1 MRPLYLKL
9 AAFGPYQGKVELDFT
24 KLDGY
29 DFFLI
34 HGATGAG
41 KTSIFDAICYAL
53 YGRTATQDR
62 NGEMLRNQSASLDMP
77 TYVILRFKLN
87 DKIWEVERH
96 PEYTRRAKRGEG
108 TVVEKK
114 YIALKEVTE
123 NGDLIKSYDRK
134 EIDAKIRDMIGFS
147 DDQFRQVVLL
157 PQGDFQRFLKSGT
170 NERRELMKV
179 LFNTE
184 RYEKLENKLKE
195 RSKKLD
201 VACKKIA
208 DNINN
213 QLGIYDAE
221 NIAAFQNTLNEKKQ
235 KLSEQINLAKKL
247 TVELKQVEKE
257 KSAAEILRD
266 KFKELAIADNNF
278 KQAQKQIE
286 ADAALR
292 LKLAEAQK
300 VLAMTDII
308 KQKNLADSE
317 LQKRNADL
325 AKLRQAGEKSRKKL
339 DALKKLA
346 EKYAAGKEKRQAE
359 RKSLTLMEQLLKEA
373 ASLAEKQ
380 QQLAKVQ
387 TDLAKFK
394 KQIETKDEEISKL
407 KAQKA
412 KNQQEQKVLLRQA
425 ASLPA
430 INLQLQ
436 QLQAEKEKIEQY
448 QKNNT
453 VANELAKKLAK
464 AKAKAMEQQDAYDKA
479 VTELERKR
487 GLLKTARAAML
498 AENLQDGEA
507 CPVCGSLHHPE
518 LAKFIVEKISDAEI
532 KTLAADVMIKQKA
545 STKAQ
550 DEVNS
555 LNNKK
560 IKADT
565 ALKTLQADLSDNEGK
580 IRSLSEI
587 TTILQEHIA
596 RQTAADL
603 AAKKQQEI
611 ENIIKT
617 NSDAEETLE
626 AEQNNLRMKLSQL
639 ETNEAQ
645 LKAQCDSIINKLPAE
660 EKDPVKLK
668 QKYDKR
674 EKALLNEEK
683 AAEKAKKD
691 CDDFQVQHE
700 AKQTQYME
708 SLKETRRAEKM
719 LAKVMADFTERCASL
734 NITPAIIDEIEQSNW
749 HDQAYCDEQNDILE
763 KHKNEF
769 NTAKATVVKYKNEL
783 ADKKQ
788 PELEMITEKYDKLQ
802 NALNN
807 AHSLQGSLQAEC
819 EKMTMITKS
828 VIALEAEYQEK
839 SKAYTVVS
847 ELSNIASGKSN
858 GRKISFQSYVLNAAL
873 NDVLNSANVRLK
885 TMTHGRYYLLLGK
898 GHDNRSD
905 SGLELSIFD
914 NFNTNA
920 ENAERAVQTLSG
932 GESFLASLALAL
944 GLADTVQ
951 QYAGGIRLD
960 TMFIDEGFGT
970 LDQSTLDDALNA
982 LFEVQRN
989 GRMVGIIS
997 HVEELKKRIPA
1008 RLEVKKSRVGGSTAQ
1023 IVIGTADD

>member
-53 YGRTATQDR
+53 YGSTATKDR
-62 NGEMLRNQSASLDMP
+62 SGEMLRNQNASLDMP

-114 YIALKEVTE
+114 YLALKEVDE
-123 NGDLIKSYDRK
+123 NGTLIKSYNRK

-195 RSKKLD
+195 RTKKLA
-201 VACKKIA
+201 VACQKIA

-213 QLGIYDAE
+213 QLGVYDAE
-221 NIAAFQNTLNEKKQ
+221 NIAAFQNALNEKKQ

-247 TVELKQVEKE
+247 TAELKQVEKE
-257 KSAAEILRD
+257 KSAAEILQD
-266 KFKELAIADNNF
+266 KFKELAVADNKF
-278 KQAQKQIE
+278 KQAKKQIE
-286 ADAALR
+286 ADAALK
-292 LKLAEAQK
+292 LQLAEAQK
-300 VLAMTDII
+300 VLAMADII
-308 KQKNLADSE
+308 KQKKLVASE
-317 LQKRNADL
+317 VQTRNDDL
-325 AKLRQAGEKSRKKL
+325 GKLRQAGQESRKKL
-339 DALKKLA
+339 DALQEIA

-359 RKSLTLMEQLLKEA
+359 RKALTIMEQLLKEA
-373 ASLAEKQ
+373 ANLDEKQ

-387 TDLAKFK
+387 TRLTEFKQQREAKDK
-394 KQIETKDEEISKL
+394 ELSRL
-407 KAQKA
+407 KAQK
-412 KNQQEQKVLLRQA
+412 KQNQQEQAVLLRQA

-448 QKNNT
+448 QKNIF
-453 VANELAKKLAK
+453 VSKDLANKLAK
-464 AKAKAMEQQDAYDKA
+464 AKAKAMEQQEAYDKKA
-479 VTELERKR
+479 AELERKR
-487 GLLKTARAAML
+487 GLLKNARAAML
-498 AENLQDGEA
+498 AENLQEGKA
-507 CPVCGSLHHPE
+507 CPVCGSLHHPD

-532 KTLAADVMIKQKA
+532 KALEDEVNTKQKA
-545 STKAQ
+545 SAKAQ
-550 DEVNS
+550 DNVNE

-560 IKADT
+560 TKADT
-565 ALKTLQADLSDNEGK
+565 SLKALQADLSDSEGK
-580 IRSLSEI
+580 MRSGSEI
-587 TTILQEHIA
+587 TTILQEQLA
-596 RQTAADL
+596 KKKAANL
-603 AAKKQQEI
+603 AAEKQQEI
-611 ENIIKT
+611 EHNIKI
-617 NSDAEETLE
+617 NSDAEKRLE
-626 AEQNNLRMKLSQL
+626 AEQKDLQTKLSQL
-639 ETNEAQ
+639 ENSEAQ
-645 LKAQCDSIINKLPAE
+645 LKAQCDAIINKLPIE
-660 EKDPVKLK
+660 DRELGKLK

-674 EKALLNEEK
+674 EKALLSEEK
-683 AAEKAKKD
+683 AAEKAQKD
-691 CDDFQVQHE
+691 CDDFKVQHE
-700 AKQTQYME
+700 AKQTQYGE
-708 SLKETRRAEKM
+708 ALKERKKAEEM
-719 LAKVMADFTERCASL
+719 LAKVLADFAERCASL
-734 NITPAIIDEIEQSNW
+734 NITQAIIDKIEQSNW
-749 HDQAYCDEQNDILE
+749 HDQAYCDEQSDRLE

-769 NTAKATVVKYKNEL
+769 NAANAALNKYKNEL
-783 ADKKQ
+783 ADKKP
-788 PELEMITEKYDKLQ
+788 PELEVITEKYDALQ
-802 NALNN
+802 NRLNSV
-807 AHSLQGSLQAEC
+807 HSLQGSLQAEC
-819 EKMTMITKS
+819 EKMAMIIKT
-828 VIALEAEYQEK
+828 VMALEAEYQEK
-839 SKAYTVVS
+839 SKAYTVIS
-847 ELSNIASGKSN
+847 ELSDIANGKNN

-898 GHDNRSD
+898 GRDNRSD

-914 NFNTNA
+914 NFNTSA

-1008 RLEVKKSRVGGSTAQ
+1008 RLEVKKSRIGGSTAQ